1 MNSRPVWCY
10 RDRLFQSQRGDYKKE
25 ECEEEEE
32 ERRNNMSRN
41 RLHSVI
47 AMVQKY

>member
-25 ECEEEEE
+25 EYEEEKEE
-32 ERRNNMSRN
+32 TICQETDFIQ
-41 RLHSVI
+41 L
-47 AMVQKY
+47 

>member
-1 MNSRPVWCY
+1 MNSRPVWCC

-32 ERRNNMSRN
+32 ETTCQETDFIQ
-41 RLHSVI
+41 L
-47 AMVQKY
+47 